1 VKNGEADSF
10 AALKDR
16 LPGQEVRG
24 SDWNELVT
32 ELDARWD
39 FEHAIPA
46 FAVQNEEK

>member
-1 VKNGEADSF
+1 VKNEGSRFLRCAEGSI
-10 AALKDR
+10 
-16 LPGQEVRG
+16 

-39 FEHAIPA
+39 FMHAMGT